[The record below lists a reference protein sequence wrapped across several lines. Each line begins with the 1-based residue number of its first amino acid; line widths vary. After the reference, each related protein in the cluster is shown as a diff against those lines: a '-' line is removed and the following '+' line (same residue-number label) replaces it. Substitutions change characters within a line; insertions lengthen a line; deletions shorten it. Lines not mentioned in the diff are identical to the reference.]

1 MTGKG
6 KLVSVPE
13 ARHSGDPLTQFL
25 VEYLQGNTPEGTLD
39 EVYHLV
45 EASRKVALLK
55 GEAAWTPYAERRS
68 LLESAGVVLG
78 GGPATLTEVGR
89 CVFDTIRRPE
99 LLELLQVLGSPA
111 AVYEA
116 LPNFLDLYAPAF
128 KMSTEQIGPNECRRA
143 DTDAPAERAV
153 PRALRVR
160 ARHGLHVAPTL
171 RILGGRYQP

>member
-1 MTGKG
+1 MTGKA

-128 KMSTEQIGPNECRRA
+128 KMSTEQIGPNECRVQIRML
-143 DTDAPAERAV
+143 PPNEPF